1 MSEGPLVNARDLDL
15 DTPET
20 VPSLDL
26 RDARRRAERETIEM
40 ALAQA
45 EGNISKAAKLLGVSR
60 PTLYDLV
67 QEHGIAVKLR
77 DLPRGEAEE
86 MRT

>member
-1 MSEGPLVNARDLDL
+1 LVTAPDLDL
-15 DTPET
+15 VAPE
-20 VPSLDL
+20 VALSLDL
-26 RDARRRAERETIEM
+26 REARRRAERDAIEM
-40 ALAQA
+40 ALAHA